1 MREIRHNQLVL
12 TRPAINHRH
21 ARELETISAVLEA
34 EPTLAERVHQDL
46 CRGLDPGRGAPGM
59 SGEQVLRAALIKQ
72 LNGFSYEA
80 LAFHLADSASFRCF
94 CLLPWGTAPA
104 ASTLQENI
112 KTITPATW
120 EAIHNRI
127 VQRAQAEK
135 IEPGK
140 RIRVDCTVTETTIH
154 PPDDA
159 WQLLDTVVV
168 LTRLL
173 NKARKYRPALPFA
186 KRLLRARRRRQDI
199 LRTKDKKKRRRA
211 YRDLIAVTAEVCDF
225 ADTAVQKLAEVVK
238 AEAAS
243 LRSELANF
251 LALGRKVI
259 DQTRRRVLAQE
270 KVRGPEK
277 VVSLFEPHTDVIVK
291 SGRTVE
297 YGHKVCLSA
306 GVSGLVVDVMV
317 LSGNPADSTL
327 VEPVVARTTAVLGK
341 TPTEMAFDGGFASRA
356 NLKSLKAA
364 GVKKVCFS
372 KRRGMSVE
380 ELAGSGYVY
389 RRLWRFRAGVE
400 GVISALKRGV
410 GLGRCSWRGESGF
423 RAYVWSS
430 VVAHNLLVLA
440 RHLLE

>member
-12 TRPAINHRH
+12 TRPAINHPH
-21 ARELETISAVLEA
+21 ARELEAIAAVLDA
-34 EPTLAERVHQDL
+34 EPKLAEQVHQDR
-46 CRGLDPGRGAPGM
+46 CRGLNSNRGAPGM
-59 SGEQVLRAALIKQ
+59 SGEQALRTAIIKQ
-72 LNGFSYEA
+72 LNGFSYEM
-80 LAFHLADSASFRCF
+80 LAFHLADSASFRRF

-112 KTITPATW
+112 TLIRPKTWQT
-120 EAIHNRI
+120 IHQHI

-135 IEPGK
+135 LEPGK
-140 RIRVDCTVTETTIH
+140 CIRTDCTVTQSNIH

-159 WQLLDTVVV
+159 WQLLDTVRV
-168 LTRLL
+168 LSRLVT
-173 NKARKYRPALPFA
+173 KAKAFCPQLPFA
-186 KRLLRARRRRQDI
+186 RRLLRARRRRQDI
-199 LRTKDKKKRRRA
+199 LRTKDKKKRRWA
-211 YRDLIAVTAEVCDF
+211 YRDLIGVTEEVCGF
-225 ADTAVQKLAEVVK
+225 AEAAIQQLAEVVQ

-243 LRSELANF
+243 LRSELVNF
-251 LALGRKVI
+251 LELGRKVI
-259 DQTRRRVLAQE
+259 DQTRRRVVLEE
-270 KVRGPEK
+270 KVSGPEK
-277 VVSLFEPHTDVIVK
+277 VVSLFEPHTDVIIK
-291 SGRTVE
+291 SGRKIE

-327 VEPVVARTTAVLGK
+327 VEPVMERVKSVLGRM
-341 TPTEMAFDGGFASRA
+341 PAEMAFDGGFASRA
-356 NLKSLKAA
+356 NLEALKAA

-400 GVISALKRGV
+400 GGISTLKRGV
-410 GLGRCSWRGESGF
+410 GLGRCTWQGASGF
-423 RAYVWSS
+423 RSYVWSS